1 MALDPDTGEYLWH
14 YQTSPGEIWD
24 FTSTMDIVLVDLDI
38 EGEQVKAL
46 MHAPKNGFF
55 YVINRENSELIS
67 AENYTEVTWASVVDL
82 ETGRPIENPGV
93 RYELE
98 PVDIAPS
105 PFGGHNW
112 HAMSYNP
119 GTGMVYIPTIHWQF
133 RFADAGIDLEDFQA
147 EGWRTELGVAF
158 EYGASTR
165 DDGVMGAL
173 QAWDPVRQQQVWE
186 IPTDGPWD
194 AGTLTTASN
203 LLFQGKANGHLRA
216 FNALTGE
223 QLWDENLGLG
233 ISAPPITYSVNGKQ
247 YLAIL
252 VGWGGVMSALGGQE
266 IADYGWAYGE
276 QTRRLFAFSLDGT
289 RAVPLSTPPRVPTPL
304 ATSDFIVDGATAESG
319 ALDYESICSAC
330 HGGVAIAAGMAPDL
344 RASGVILSAD
354 AFEQVVR
361 GGTLKSRGMPP
372 FADFSDAD
380 LNSIRHYIRHY
391 IRQQAELALS
401 AEQ

>member
-1 MALDPDTGEYLWH
+1 M
-14 YQTSPGEIWD
+14 
-24 FTSTMDIVLVDLDI
+24 ST
-38 EGEQVKAL
+38 
-46 MHAPKNGFF
+46 
-55 YVINRENSELIS
+55 
-67 AENYTEVTWASVVDL
+67 
-82 ETGRPIENPGV
+82 
-93 RYELE
+93 
-98 PVDIAPS
+98 
-105 PFGGHNW
+105 
-112 HAMSYNP
+112 
-119 GTGMVYIPTIHWQF
+119 
-133 RFADAGIDLEDFQA
+133 
-147 EGWRTELGVAF
+147 
-158 EYGASTR
+158 
-165 DDGVMGAL
+165 L

-194 AGTLTTASN
+194 AGTLATASN

-289 RAVPLSTPPRVPTPL
+289 RAVPLPTPPRVPTPL

-319 ALDYESICSAC
+319 ALDYEPICSAC
-330 HGGVAIAAGMAPDL
+330 HGGAAIAAGMAPDL

-380 LNSIRHYIRHY
+380 LNSIRHYIR
-391 IRQQAELALS
+391 QQAELALS